1 MNDLQVTEYKNIRVL
16 TTQQIADVYKS
27 DSKTVSYN
35 FNHNKDKYI
44 EGKHYICLTG
54 DELRAFRDFHDL
66 PNNIN
71 KIYLWTQK
79 GAFLHAKSLNT
90 DKAWEVYDELVDDY
104 FAKKNHLPTQVP
116 ATTSGQIQLL
126 AQGYT
131 EMNERIENVEG
142 KVYSLENDMPLYGCE
157 IEEVSK
163 HVKRRVVNVLGGKDS
178 EAYKDSSVRG
188 QVFSDIY
195 TQIKREYGLVS
206 SYKSIKRKYLADVHD
221 FIDCYELPRYLEE
234 QINECNAQMRIGGM

>member
-1 MNDLQVTEYKNIRVL
+1 MDNVIILREQEILGKQFRVYGTIDEPLFVANDVADWIKHSNVTEML
-16 TTQQIADVYKS
+16 KS
-27 DSKTVSYN
+27 
-35 FNHNKDKYI
+35 
-44 EGKHYICLTG
+44 
-54 DELRAFRDFHDL
+54 
-66 PNNIN
+66 
-71 KIYLWTQK
+71 
-79 GAFLHAKSLNT
+79 
-90 DKAWEVYDELVDDY
+90 VDDDEKLTSTIFRSGQNRQVNMLTENGLY
-104 FAKKNHLPTQVP
+104 EVLMLSRKPIAKKFKTEVKKILRSIRKTGGYQVP
-116 ATTSGQIQLL
+116 VTTSGQIQLL

-163 HVKRRVVNVLGGKDS
+163 HVKRIVVNVLGGKDS

>member
-1 MNDLQVTEYKNIRVL
+1 MNDLQIFNNEEFGEIRTVQLNNETYFIGKDVAEALGYERATKAIQDHVDSEDKDEVPIQDSIGRMQNTPVINESGLYALIFGSKLESAKRFKHWVTSEVLPAIR
-16 TTQQIADVYKS
+16 
-27 DSKTVSYN
+27 KTGGY
-35 FNHNKDKYI
+35 
-44 EGKHYICLTG
+44 
-54 DELRAFRDFHDL
+54 
-66 PNNIN
+66 
-71 KIYLWTQK
+71 
-79 GAFLHAKSLNT
+79 
-90 DKAWEVYDELVDDY
+90 
-104 FAKKNHLPTQVP
+104 QVP

-131 EMNERIENVEG
+131 EMTERIENVEG

>member
-1 MNDLQVTEYKNIRVL
+1 MP
-16 TTQQIADVYKS
+16 
-27 DSKTVSYN
+27 KTPS
-35 FNHNKDKYI
+35 
-44 EGKHYICLTG
+44 E
-54 DELRAFRDFHDL
+54 
-66 PNNIN
+66 
-71 KIYLWTQK
+71 
-79 GAFLHAKSLNT
+79 
-90 DKAWEVYDELVDDY
+90 
-104 FAKKNHLPTQVP
+104 
-116 ATTSGQIQLL
+116 QIQLI
-126 AQGYT
+126 AQGY
-131 EMNERIENVEG
+131 VE
-142 KVYSLENDMPLYGCE
+142 LEHTVNGIKDDVADLKDNMPLYGCE
-157 IEEVSK
+157 IDEVSN